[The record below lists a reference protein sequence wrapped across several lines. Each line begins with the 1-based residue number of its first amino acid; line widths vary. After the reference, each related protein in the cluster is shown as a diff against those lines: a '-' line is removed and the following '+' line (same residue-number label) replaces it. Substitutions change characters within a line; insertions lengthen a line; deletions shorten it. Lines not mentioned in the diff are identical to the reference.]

1 VIRDWCFLRA
11 LARFLAVALAF
22 SVLGGCS
29 LLRVGYGQLDTYA
42 AWVADDYFDLDAQQ
56 KQEFRARFDRL
67 HEWHRYE
74 QLPDYAAFLSS
85 AGARVQK
92 GITREDVLW
101 ITDSVR
107 ARYRALIL
115 RGADDA
121 AALLLTVTPAQLE
134 TMKQQWDKNN
144 RRFVREHRLDQ
155 DAEAQR
161 AAAVQRMLVRVRDW
175 TGTLTVEQEERVAAL
190 ARELPANAQLRH
202 EDRLR
207 RQREFLQLMAQ
218 RGDRASFTER
228 LRRWLLDW
236 EAGRDPEYARLWA
249 EWPQKQ
255 ATFYVA
261 VDRLLTPQ
269 QRTHVARRLQG
280 YADDFTRLARRP
292 EAATASR

>member
-1 VIRDWCFLRA
+1 MKRGWHDTRLILA
-11 LARFLAVALAF
+11 LMLALSLA
-22 SVLGGCS
+22 VLGGCS
-29 LLRVGYGQLDTYA
+29 LMRVGYGQFDTYA

-56 KQEFRARFDRL
+56 KQEFRARFGRL
-67 HEWHRYE
+67 HQWHRYE
-74 QLPDYAAFLSS
+74 QPPDYAAFLSA
-85 AGARVQK
+85 AGTRVRK

-101 ITDSVR
+101 VTDSVR
-107 ARYRALIL
+107 TRYRTLIE

-134 TMKQQWDKNN
+134 ALKRQWDKDN
-144 RRFVREHRLDQ
+144 RRFIREHRLDQ
-155 DAEAQR
+155 DADAQR
-161 AAAVQRMLVRVRDW
+161 AAGVQRMLSRVRDW
-175 TGTLTVEQEERVAAL
+175 TGTLTVEQEEGIAVL
-190 ARELPANAQLRH
+190 ARELPANARLRH

-236 EAGRDPEYARLWA
+236 ESGRDPEYARLWA

-255 ATFYVA
+255 AAFYVA
-261 VDRLLTPQ
+261 VDKLLTRE
-269 QRTHVARRLQG
+269 QRAHVARRLQD

>member
-1 VIRDWCFLRA
+1 MTRF
-11 LARFLAVALAF
+11 ARILVLLLCAAA
-22 SVLGGCS
+22 LGGCS
-29 LLRVGYGQLDTYA
+29 LMRVGYGQLDTYA

-56 KQEFRARFDRL
+56 KQEFRMRFDRL

-74 QLPDYAAFLSS
+74 QLPDYAAFLSA
-85 AGARVQK
+85 AGTRVQK
-92 GITREDVLW
+92 GIAREDVLW
-101 ITDSVR
+101 ITDNVR

-121 AALLLTVTPAQLE
+121 AALLLTVTPAQIEAL
-134 TMKQQWDKNN
+134 KRQWDKDN

-155 DAEAQR
+155 DADAQR
-161 AAAVQRMLVRVRDW
+161 AAAAQRLLTRVRDW
-175 TGTLTVEQEERVAAL
+175 TGTLTVEQEERIAVL

-218 RGDRASFTER
+218 RADRASFADK

-236 EAGRDPEYARLWA
+236 EAGRDPEYARQWA

-255 ATFYVA
+255 AAFYVA

-269 QRTHVARRLQG
+269 QRTHAARRLQN

-292 EAATASR
+292 DAATASR